1 MSKALS
7 SAASSAASTAASIAA
22 AVVAIACWATAA
34 PAQQNNADPSA
45 YAINLQEAF
54 RDIFTRVEPAVVTV
68 FPESGELPLEQ
79 KIKWGVERMP
89 QAMGSGFII
98 KDNGYLI
105 TNEHVVRG
113 GQKYSVLLSDGSKFE
128 ARVVG
133 QDQLLDIALMKIVL
147 PEEEKG
153 RTFPTVRLGDSDKVR
168 PGMWA
173 IALGNPIG
181 FVFDDAEPVMTMG
194 IISGVNRT
202 FVFTRV
208 DEEGGL
214 RTYGGLIQTDAAI
227 NPGNSGGPLVN
238 IYGEVIGVN
247 TLGAMVPGQERGN
260 IGINFAVPINSVV
273 HKLKMLGEG
282 YGVKKPMRYASAEII
297 VETLDPFFAKV
308 LELKGRRGLMIKWVD
323 PKGAGATAGLKEKDV
338 ILKVNAMPLVNEAQ
352 YMSLVSHLPID
363 APAAFE
369 IWRIVDNQP
378 TSMTINVTLAG
389 KTLNEIE
396 AIARHSSSNQ

>member
-1 MSKALS
+1 MTKALS
-7 SAASSAASTAASIAA
+7 RAASTAASIAA

-34 PAQQNNADPSA
+34 PAQQNNADPSV

-54 RDIFTRVEPAVVTV
+54 RGIFTRVEPAVVTV

-89 QAMGSGFII
+89 QAIGSGFII

-147 PEEEKG
+147 PDEEKG

-194 IISGVNRT
+194 IVSGVNRT

-396 AIARHSSSNQ
+396 AIARRSSSNQ